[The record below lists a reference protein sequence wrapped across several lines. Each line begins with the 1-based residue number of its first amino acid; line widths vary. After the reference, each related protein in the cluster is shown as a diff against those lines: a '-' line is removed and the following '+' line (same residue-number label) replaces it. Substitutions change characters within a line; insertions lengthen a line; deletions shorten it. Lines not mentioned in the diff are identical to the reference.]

1 MKLLLVAVGRTTI
14 PFVRQGVDEYL
25 GRLKHYVPVET
36 MIIGDVGR
44 RSASLTPARQKELE
58 GEAILAAVQPSDRVV
73 LLDENGREFTSR
85 EFAAYC
91 QRLMSSG
98 ARRVVFIVGGP
109 YGFSQAV
116 YERADSKVSLSRMT
130 FNHEMVRL
138 FFTEQL
144 YRAQTILRG
153 EPYHH
158 D

>member
-1 MKLLLVAVGRTTI
+1 MKLLLVAVGRTTMDI
-14 PFVRQGVDEYL
+14 VRRGVDEYL
-25 GRLKHYVPVET
+25 GRLSHYIPVEVK
-36 MIIGDVGR
+36 IIADVKR
-44 RSASLTPARQKELE
+44 TASLTPQRQKEME
-58 GEAILAAVQPSDRVV
+58 GEAILGVVQPSDRVV

-91 QRLMSSG
+91 ERLQASG
-98 ARRVVFIVGGP
+98 AKRVVFIVGGP

-116 YERADSKVSLSRMT
+116 YNRADSKLSLSRMT

-138 FFTEQL
+138 FFVEQL

>member
-1 MKLLLVAVGRTTI
+1 MKLLLIAVGRTNMDI
-14 PFVRQGVDEYL
+14 VRRGVDEYL
-25 GRLKHYVPVET
+25 GRLTHYIPVET
-36 MIIGDVGR
+36 KIIADVKR
-44 RSASLTPARQKELE
+44 TSSLTPSKQKEQE
-58 GEAILAAVQPSDRVV
+58 GEGILATLQQSDRVI

-91 QRLMSSG
+91 ERLQASG
-98 ARRVVFIVGGP
+98 AKRVVFIVGGP
-109 YGFSQAV
+109 YGFSEAV
-116 YERADSKVSLSRMT
+116 YARADAKLSLSKMT

-138 FFTEQL
+138 FFVEQL